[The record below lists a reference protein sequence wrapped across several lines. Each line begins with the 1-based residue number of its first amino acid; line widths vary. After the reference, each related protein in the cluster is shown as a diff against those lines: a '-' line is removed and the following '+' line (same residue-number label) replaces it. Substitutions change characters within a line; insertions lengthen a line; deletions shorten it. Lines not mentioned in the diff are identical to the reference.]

1 MSAGEENQDFEL
13 RFRYSSSII
22 QLIVFNANYDIRLP
36 SSQPFP
42 GSAKGS
48 SFIIDAKRGILL
60 TNAHVVKDIISVKGL
75 APKLGHDLRMRLISI
90 CREKDLA
97 IVQIF
102 KEDWDILV
110 ANSDAQSMEMQFEDT
125 LNMTAM
131 TKVVAV
137 GYPLGQDNIKFTPGA
152 VAGFETLGNDSSAK
166 DEDDDGET
174 TSYIQTT
181 APTNP
186 GNSGGPLINQKTGKV
201 VGVVSAGIPFAQSV
215 GYAVS
220 TRTVW
225 SCLDALM
232 GPIMH
237 MEEPPLYARIQ
248 TSLIPKG
255 GYTSTD
261 ITRQKAKSS
270 SSLIG
275 TFNNDGVL
283 PNVVRPPSI
292 GFTYCRSSDD
302 LCIYYANK
310 INESNELV
318 EGIYIT
324 KIFKNSVF
332 QFLKESMI
340 LCSFTC
346 QTSPSEI
353 LYGKFDNSGKVTCL
367 QYVYKNSTQNVDIF
381 NEFKNSKNKESIF
394 DITYV
399 ERKLSFRELI
409 DMAPLGSN
417 ITWNFIGEAESKQ
430 QNKQWGRWDVISKY
444 LPNKNFIPSE
454 YRFLHFEPLDF
465 EIFGGLCVAD
475 LCMNHQMILSD
486 IQQKYLKGDHK
497 FKRYVVVTFVFS
509 DTSANETRS
518 IMMGDVLK
526 SINEV
531 EVHTVEDIRQVL
543 VKLKDD
549 DLLMIKSVTG
559 GIIAIPVEKARLQDQ
574 SAIMAYQINNYKYL
588 L

>member
-1 MSAGEENQDFEL
+1 MSMNEENQDFEL
-13 RFRYSSSII
+13 RFRYSNSII
-22 QLIVFNANYDIRLP
+22 QLIVFNANYDIRIP
-36 SSQPFP
+36 SSQPIP

-48 SFIIDAKRGILL
+48 SFIIDSKRGILL
-60 TNAHVVKDIISVKGL
+60 TNAHVVEDIISVKGL
-75 APKLGHDLRMRLISI
+75 SPKLGHDLRMRLISI

-110 ANSDAQSMEMQFEDT
+110 GNSDPQMMELQFEDT

-131 TKVVAV
+131 TRVVAV

-186 GNSGGPLINQKTGKV
+186 GNSGGPLINERTGKV
-201 VGVVSAGIPFAQSV
+201 VGVISAGIPFAQSV

-232 GPIMH
+232 APIIH
-237 MEEPPLYARIQ
+237 MEEPPFYAKIQ
-248 TSLIPKG
+248 SSLIPKG
-255 GYTSTD
+255 GYTPLD
-261 ITRQKAKSS
+261 ITRQKIKTTSITLGS
-270 SSLIG
+270 
-275 TFNNDGVL
+275 FNDDGVL
-283 PNVVRPPSI
+283 PNVIRPPQI

-302 LCIYYANK
+302 LCNYYANRT
-310 INESNELV
+310 SELLNSI

-324 KIFKNSVF
+324 KVFKNSVF
-332 QFLKESMI
+332 RYLKEGVI
-340 LCSFTC
+340 LSSFIC
-346 QTSPSEI
+346 QTSDNEI
-353 LYGKFDNSGKVTCL
+353 LYGKFDNSGKVTCF
-367 QYVYKNSTQNVDIF
+367 QYIYKSSPRNIDIF
-381 NEFKNSKNKESIF
+381 EEFKNSERRESLF
-394 DITYV
+394 DITNV

-409 DMAPLGSN
+409 DMVPLGAN

-430 QNKQWGRWDVISKY
+430 QQKSWGRWDVYSKY
-444 LPNKNFIPSE
+444 SPSKNFIPAQ

-475 LCMNHQMILSD
+475 LCMNHKIMLSET
-486 IQQKYLKGDHK
+486 QQKYLKGDYK
-497 FKRYVVVTFVFS
+497 FKRHVIVTFVFS
-509 DTSANETRS
+509 DTSANETRG
-518 IMMGDVLK
+518 IVMGDILR
-526 SINEV
+526 SINGVEINTIEDVREV
-531 EVHTVEDIRQVL
+531 LSR
-543 VKLKDD
+543 LKDD
-549 DLLMIKSVTG
+549 DLLLIKSATG
-559 GIIAIPVEKARLQDQ
+559 GIVAIPISKARLQDQ
-574 SAIMAYQINNYKYL
+574 SAIAAYQITNYTYKL
-588 L
+588 